1 MNNSEIVV
9 IFRKYVF
16 YIFNEVDINKFVR
29 YMYLLF
35 SLFLIDFYSFIVF
48 FKKYLRIGVVN

>member
-9 IFRKYVF
+9 IFRKYEF

>member
-1 MNNSEIVV
+1 MNNSKIVV
-9 IFRKYVF
+9 IFRKYEF

-35 SLFLIDFYSFIVF
+35 SLFLIDLYSFIVF

>member
-1 MNNSEIVV
+1 MNNSKIVV
-9 IFRKYVF
+9 IFRKYEF

-35 SLFLIDFYSFIVF
+35 SLFLIDLCSFIVF